1 MRRGDAIAAVVVGGL
16 VMVLEMLNTRTNHPG
31 QFFTHTGQG
40 YMIARAV
47 NSPSCKLLYDMY
59 HQQITEGNLIPNID
73 AAWSELSIAKADGF
87 SGTVSYTKALGLITS
102 ARTMQTVENFDACYN
117 QAKDAR
123 FYIRESRKGQ

>member
-1 MRRGDAIAAVVVGGL
+1 MLPSKFIFCNSLLVL
-16 VMVLEMLNTRTNHPG
+16 VMTLTACAGKTQFRTACDKE
-31 QFFTHTGQG
+31 
-40 YMIARAV
+40 I
-47 NSPSCKLLYDMY
+47 
-59 HQQITEGNLIPNID
+59 E

-102 ARTMQTVENFDACYN
+102 ARTMQTVENFDNCYN

>member
-1 MRRGDAIAAVVVGGL
+1 MSSSK
-16 VMVLEMLNTRTNHPG
+16 VLFVSSLFVLATTLSACAGKTQYREACDKE
-31 QFFTHTGQG
+31 
-40 YMIARAV
+40 I
-47 NSPSCKLLYDMY
+47 
-59 HQQITEGNLIPNID
+59 E

-102 ARTMQTVENFDACYN
+102 ARTMQTVENFDNCYN

>member
-1 MRRGDAIAAVVVGGL
+1 MTFPKIIVVSSLL
-16 VMVLEMLNTRTNHPG
+16 VLVATLSACAGKTQYRTACA
-31 QFFTHTGQG
+31 QE
-40 YMIARAV
+40 I
-47 NSPSCKLLYDMY
+47 
-59 HQQITEGNLIPNID
+59 E

-102 ARTMQTVENFDACYN
+102 ARTMQTVENFDNCYN

>member
-1 MRRGDAIAAVVVGGL
+1 M
-16 VMVLEMLNTRTNHPG
+16 
-31 QFFTHTGQG
+31 
-40 YMIARAV
+40 
-47 NSPSCKLLYDMY
+47 SPSKIIFVSSLLVLATTLSACAGKTQYRAACD
-59 HQQITEGNLIPNID
+59 QEIE

-102 ARTMQTVENFDACYN
+102 ARTMQTVENFDNCYN

>member
-1 MRRGDAIAAVVVGGL
+1 MSSSKIILASSLL
-16 VMVLEMLNTRTNHPG
+16 VLATTLSACAGKTQYRSACDQE
-31 QFFTHTGQG
+31 
-40 YMIARAV
+40 I
-47 NSPSCKLLYDMY
+47 
-59 HQQITEGNLIPNID
+59 E

-102 ARTMQTVENFDACYN
+102 ARTMQTVENFDNCYN